1 MKTKI
6 LLLACI
12 AAAAI
17 SVFVVKQISE
27 NTVMAYG
34 NDMFDLNIQALSASE
49 NGEFYRYKNV
59 TDNSSNTEF
68 KTEVSTGADGT
79 KVSVEYKRTCTVWYT
94 YCKHTGKK
102 NDVCYQELNGMAQ
115 GPCGDW
121 K

>member
-1 MKTKI
+1 
-6 LLLACI
+6 
-12 AAAAI
+12 
-17 SVFVVKQISE
+17 
-27 NTVMAYG
+27 MAYG

-49 NGEFYRYKNV
+49 NGQFPSYKNV
-59 TDNSSNTEF
+59 TDKSSNTEF

-94 YCKHTGKK
+94 HCKHTGKNK
-102 NDVCYQELNGMAQ
+102 DVCYGELNGMAQ